1 MNPRCLF
8 SSLVLAGLFWSCVAV
23 LFAVCSTPPPPP
35 PPPPP
40 MASVTRAH
48 VVLAIERFGAAAVE
62 IAATEAARRHAPV
75 LLATLDADASGSLS
89 VAEILQATWTDPQ
102 VLAVAVAAALLLKS

>member
-8 SSLVLAGLFWSCVAV
+8 SSLVLAGLFWSFVAV
-23 LFAVCSTPPPPP
+23 LFAVCSTQPPEPAPPL
-35 PPPPP
+35 
-40 MASVTRAH
+40 AAVTRAH
-48 VVLAIERFGAAAVE
+48 VVLAVERFGAAAVE

-75 LLATLDADASGSLS
+75 VLATLDADGSGSLS
-89 VAEILQATWTDPQ
+89 VAEILQATWSDPQ